1 MVYNYLNSEFDK
13 KKHVR
18 HDLQIMV
25 RTRGL
30 GRALGRVIAGALGRQ
45 DDHHADD
52 IPQGRRPSTSAC
64 RQREAAPVA
73 EDVPEITEDIPAHGA
88 EGLAGDGAKGSA
100 ADDSEGFPSGPHD
113 SLVLT
118 SFVEH
123 VIHNIWIGKVL
134 SFLGKVIC

>member
-1 MVYNYLNSEFDK
+1 MQVYNYLNSEFDK

-134 SFLGKVIC
+134 